1 MKRYH
6 ITVGAKTTAG
16 GTVRTGWAYSTID
29 GQAIAREGD
38 EVDCPQCA
46 STGLIVCDGPH
57 LVDLMDGRNAALD
70 GDLCQ
75 CQCDPPPRLIA
86 NQTLR
91 SQLFEDRTLT
101 PRGPATGQPLN
112 NHLNRP
118 ASTTPG
124 THGVAPSMPFGER
137 PELGCENLWRGYQQR
152 AEAIVAPGGRLI
164 ADPQARNRPIN
175 SAYARLWLD
184 DRRFQWAGLAAFA
197 SKQVGCGLLHATDS
211 IEKIQAQHEAG
222 QDLLDSA
229 ERRWQLPGL
238 TLFGKTDQQAQ
249 HHYEQNRYRWCSSN
263 CSWCMTCWHWVIP
276 RCFWMCIR
284 CMCFTRS
291 KGCWRSVLAWTHVK
305 KFMVM
310 ISIQSCGRS
319 SRRG

>member
-137 PELGCENLWRGYQQR
+137 PNYFANLADIHQRMPFVLKAAAQFDELLRRSDRHLIEH
-152 AEAIVAPGGRLI
+152 AILDI
-164 ADPQARNRPIN
+164 A
-175 SAYARLWLD
+175 
-184 DRRFQWAGLAAFA
+184 AGLG
-197 SKQVGCGLLHATDS
+197 V
-211 IEKIQAQHEAG
+211 
-222 QDLLDSA
+222 
-229 ERRWQLPGL
+229 R
-238 TLFGKTDQQAQ
+238 
-249 HHYEQNRYRWCSSN
+249 
-263 CSWCMTCWHWVIP
+263 
-276 RCFWMCIR
+276 
-284 CMCFTRS
+284 
-291 KGCWRSVLAWTHVK
+291 
-305 KFMVM
+305 
-310 ISIQSCGRS
+310 
-319 SRRG
+319 